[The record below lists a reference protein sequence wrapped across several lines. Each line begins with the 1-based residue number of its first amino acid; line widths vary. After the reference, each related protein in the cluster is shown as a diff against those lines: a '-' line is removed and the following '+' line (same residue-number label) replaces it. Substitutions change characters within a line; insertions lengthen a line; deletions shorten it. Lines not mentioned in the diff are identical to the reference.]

1 MKTEGTWEIPPLD
14 DAPDIARP
22 EVTGTGAIL
31 ADPRH
36 WPGIGV
42 AGTGLAFAVLAAVLV
57 TAGYPGLAIVG
68 AVIAGAA
75 LIGGVALLVLER
87 RRRTDQGD
95 AGIVPRLGLG
105 GNQ

>member
-1 MKTEGTWEIPPLD
+1 MRTEETWEIPPLD

-22 EVTGTGAIL
+22 RVTGTGAAL

-42 AGTGLAFAVLAAVLV
+42 AVTGLAFAVLAAVFL

-75 LIGGVALLVLER
+75 LIGGAVLLVLER
-87 RRRTDQGD
+87 RRRTDQGE

-105 GNQ
+105 GTQ